1 VIAVE
6 LSVRKLAVPPL
17 LAALPDMIKLIY
29 GINLIDV
36 IAAEEV
42 DRMLADVIHFDD
54 IVSNLSLHA
63 LREVSTKFG
72 EPGR

>member
-1 VIAVE
+1 MLQIPVLTSSATQVFCETSRAAAATLPCVIAVE

-42 DRMLADVIHFDD
+42 DRMA
-54 IVSNLSLHA
+54 
-63 LREVSTKFG
+63 
-72 EPGR
+72 